1 MEKVKIAIYSY
12 RLDDKYLSFVE
23 LLFQKLLEKNVEV
36 FIYKNF
42 YEVLQGKI
50 TLDKGLMI
58 FETHQGLNGID
69 YLFSIGGDGT
79 LLETITFVRDK
90 PIPIL
95 GINTGRLGFLT
106 SIVTEE
112 VDSAIED
119 VLSGNFDLDTRTL
132 LSLETDDNLFGDI
145 NYALNEIT
153 LLKKDTSSMITIE
166 VYIGDDFLNSYW
178 ADGLI
183 ISTPTGSTAY
193 SLSCNGPIIL
203 PGSGNII
210 INPIAPHN
218 LNVRPVVVPD
228 NSELRLKIA
237 GRTENFLVALDSRS
251 LTVPLSIEIKVS
263 KAAHQIKLVR
273 LKHYSFLDTLR
284 TKLMWGQD
292 RRNYKNM
299 FN

>member
-1 MEKVKIAIYSY
+1 MKIAIYSY
-12 RLDDKYLSFVE
+12 KLSDKYLPFIKE
-23 LLFQKLLEKNVEV
+23 LFQKLLDKEVEV
-36 FIYKNF
+36 VVYHTF
-42 YEVLQGKI
+42 YNE
-50 TLDKGLMI
+50 MSSH
-58 FETHQGLNGID
+58 FELNESLGVFENHQDLNGVN

-79 LLETITFVRDK
+79 LLKTITYVRDK
-90 PIPIL
+90 DIPVL

-106 SIVTEE
+106 SIAT
-112 VDSAIED
+112 ED
-119 VLSGNFDLDTRTL
+119 VDRAIDAVLNGDFDLDTRTL
-132 LSLETDDNLFGDI
+132 LSLDTEDNLFGEV

-153 LLKKDTSSMITIE
+153 LQKKDTSSMITIQ
-166 VYIGDDFLNSYW
+166 VYLGTEFLNSYW

-228 NSELRLKIA
+228 GAELTLKIA

-251 LTVPLSIEIKVS
+251 LTVPLSNEIK
-263 KAAHQIKLVR
+263 IKKSSHHINLIR
-273 LKHYSFLDTLR
+273 LKDYSFLNTLR
-284 TKLMWGQD
+284 TKLIWGQD
-292 RRNYKNM
+292 KRNY
-299 FN
+299 